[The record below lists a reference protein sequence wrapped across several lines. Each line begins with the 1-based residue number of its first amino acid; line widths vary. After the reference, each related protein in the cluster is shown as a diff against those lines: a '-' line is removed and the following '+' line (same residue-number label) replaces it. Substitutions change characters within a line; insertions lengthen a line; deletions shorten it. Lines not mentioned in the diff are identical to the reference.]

1 MTSQTQPAPTP
12 TDADLAIDPATYTLA
27 AQFLAHEARLLDEG
41 RDEEWLDLLDD
52 ELLYT
57 VPSRQ
62 SALPHS
68 DEINRKAWRVRDTK
82 AHVVTRV
89 KRGDEGHAYS
99 EVPPSRTARL
109 VGSIEVARTDR
120 EDVFAVY
127 STVLI
132 YRQRGIDVHFDLIPA
147 RRNDLLRLT
156 PEGPRL
162 LRREVILTETTLKTP
177 NLGVFL

>member
-1 MTSQTQPAPTP
+1 MTATTP
-12 TDADLAIDPATYTLA
+12 VTADVAVDPATYTLV

-41 RDEEWLDLLDD
+41 RDEEWLDLLDE

-57 VPSRQ
+57 VPARQ
-62 SALPHS
+62 SALPQT
-68 DEINRKAWRVRDTK
+68 DEVNRNAWRIRDTK

-89 KRGDEGHAYS
+89 KRGDQGHAYS

-109 VGSIEVARTDR
+109 VGSIEVTRTETPDM
-120 EDVFAVY
+120 VAAY
-127 STVLI
+127 STLLV

-156 PEGPRL
+156 PAGPRL
-162 LRREVILTETTLKTP
+162 LSREVILTETTLKTP

>member
-1 MTSQTQPAPTP
+1 MSTTAPEAGP
-12 TDADLAIDPATYTLA
+12 KLAVDPAIYTLA
-27 AQFLAHEARLLDEG
+27 AQFLAREARLLDES

-57 VPSRQ
+57 VPLRQ
-62 SALPHS
+62 AALPVT
-68 DEINRKAWRVRDTK
+68 DEVNRNAWRLRDTK
-82 AHVVTRV
+82 AHIATRV
-89 KRGDEGHAYS
+89 RRGDQGHAYS

-109 VGSIEVARTDR
+109 VGSIEVEFTERA
-120 EDVFAVY
+120 DVIAVY
-127 STVLI
+127 SALLI

-156 PEGPRL
+156 ADGPRL
-162 LRREVILTETTLKTP
+162 LRREVILTETTLKTA

>member
-1 MTSQTQPAPTP
+1 MSATAPE
-12 TDADLAIDPATYTLA
+12 AGSKLAVDPAIHTLA
-27 AQFLAHEARLLDEG
+27 AQFLAHEARLLDES

-62 SALPHS
+62 AALPVTN
-68 DEINRKAWRVRDTK
+68 EVNRNAWRLRDTK
-82 AHVVTRV
+82 AHIVTRV
-89 KRGDEGHAYS
+89 RRGDKGHAYS
-99 EVPPSRTARL
+99 EVPPSRTSRL
-109 VGSIEVARTDR
+109 VGSIEVELTERA
-120 EDVFAVY
+120 DVIAVY
-127 STVLI
+127 STLLI

-156 PEGPRL
+156 ADGPRL
-162 LRREVILTETTLKTP
+162 LRREVILIETTLKTP